1 MTMSDNDTSDVSFSD
16 NATLCGLKGTKQGWL
31 WSFLAKYLACC
42 EGASVIHCDVYLDD
56 ITFKM
61 YLPEKLNFN
70 LFRAGSQT

>member
-1 MTMSDNDTSDVSFSD
+1 MKWVTMILVMWAFQITPHCVV
-16 NATLCGLKGTKQGWL
+16 LKERKKVDCDQ
-31 WSFLAKYLACC
+31 YLACC

-56 ITFKM
+56 IPFKM